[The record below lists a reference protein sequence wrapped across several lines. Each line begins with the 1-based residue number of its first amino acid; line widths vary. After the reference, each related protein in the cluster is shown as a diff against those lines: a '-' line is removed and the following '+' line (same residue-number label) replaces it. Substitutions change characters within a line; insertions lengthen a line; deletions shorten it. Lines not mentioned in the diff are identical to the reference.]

1 MQEFIGA
8 TLRRNQYFKS
18 ERMRSAF
25 DVFDVDKSGFLSV
38 ENLEECMGS
47 KDHAAEV
54 MRTVDRDG
62 DMQISFEEFKK
73 MMDGPCIQ
81 DE

>member
-1 MQEFIGA
+1 
-8 TLRRNQYFKS
+8 
-18 ERMRSAF
+18 
-25 DVFDVDKSGFLSV
+25 
-38 ENLEECMGS
+38 
-47 KDHAAEV
+47 